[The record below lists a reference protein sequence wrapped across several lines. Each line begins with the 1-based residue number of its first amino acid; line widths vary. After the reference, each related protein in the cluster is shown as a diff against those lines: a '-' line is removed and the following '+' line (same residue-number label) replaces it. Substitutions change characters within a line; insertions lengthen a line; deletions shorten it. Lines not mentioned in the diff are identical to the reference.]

1 MIITISLIKYELI
14 PIEKYLVYKTVS
26 FNLTIVYCHSY
37 ILIILCTTFDIS
49 QLLIGINIYIKFTIN
64 ILSK

>member
-1 MIITISLIKYELI
+1 MISTISLIKYELI

-37 ILIILCTTFDIS
+37 ILIILCTTFDIF